1 MTKPEVI
8 RFKPE
13 FEKELLRLGV
23 KTRFLKNRI
32 KHCEKTGEDIQDTY
46 PCKNFWWF
54 IILAFE
60 WDSTPEKSKFW
71 KDVANGIKPD

>member
-1 MTKPEVI
+1 MKKPEII

-32 KHCEKTGEDIQDTY
+32 EYCNKIGKDITDLY
-46 PCKNFWWF
+46 DRGSFNEF
-54 IILAFE
+54 ICIAFI
-60 WDSTPEKSKFW
+60 WSLTPEGVDFW
-71 KDVANGIKPD
+71 NSIANGIKPD

>member
-1 MTKPEVI
+1 MIKPEII

-32 KHCEKTGEDIQDTY
+32 EYCNATNSDVLDIYDGTSF
-46 PCKNFWWF
+46 KMF
-54 IILAFE
+54 IDLAFQ
-60 WDSTPEKSKFW
+60 WHKTPEGGEFW
-71 KDVANGIKPD
+71 RDVSNGIKPY

>member
-1 MTKPEVI
+1 MKKTEII

-32 KHCEKTGEDIQDTY
+32 EYCNVTNSDVLDIYDG
-46 PCKNFWWF
+46 KSFNVF
-54 IILAFE
+54 INLAFL
-60 WDSTPEKSKFW
+60 WHNTPEGVDFW
-71 KDVANGIKPD
+71 ESIANGIKPD